1 MRFNDSEHWV
11 VNFPAAGQTHLLTDA
26 GARLWHLVPE
36 AGGAT
41 SSELCARLASDLAV
55 PLDDAFRRS
64 TEETLSLFD
73 RAGLIEPAPGS

>member
-1 MRFNDSEHWV
+1 VRFDDSEHWV

-36 AGGAT
+36 RGGAT
-41 SSELCARLASDLAV
+41 AAELCVRLATDLRV

-64 TEETLSLFD
+64 TEETLGFFD
-73 RAGLIEPAPGS
+73 RVGLIEPSAGS